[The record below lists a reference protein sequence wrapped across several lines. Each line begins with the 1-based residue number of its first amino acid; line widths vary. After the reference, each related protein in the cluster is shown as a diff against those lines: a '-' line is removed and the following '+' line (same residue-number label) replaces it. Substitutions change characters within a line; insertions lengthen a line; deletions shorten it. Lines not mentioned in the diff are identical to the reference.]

1 MQFAPG
7 QASETETPERQAL
20 QVSSVRRAHDGCIL
34 VEVSGGDEVPPLP
47 LPAEMK
53 ALQPAFQAY
62 QTLLH
67 AMRASLFG
75 NTKVT
80 LCLSDEEYERL
91 GKPTVGD
98 EVELEVSERA
108 VTLRFRMQ

>member
-1 MQFAPG
+1 MQSAPG
-7 QASETETPERQAL
+7 QASETETPERLAL
-20 QVSSVRRAHDGCIL
+20 QVSSVRRARDGCVL
-34 VEVSGGDEVPPLP
+34 VEVSGEGEVPPLP

-67 AMRASLFG
+67 ATRAMLFG

-98 EVELEVSERA
+98 EVELEVSEGAA
-108 VTLRFRMQ
+108 VLRFRRQ